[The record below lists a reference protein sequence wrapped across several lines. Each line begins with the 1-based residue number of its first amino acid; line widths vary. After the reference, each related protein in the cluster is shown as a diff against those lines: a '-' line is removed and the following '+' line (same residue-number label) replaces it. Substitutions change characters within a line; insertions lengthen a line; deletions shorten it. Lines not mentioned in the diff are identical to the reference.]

1 LRLWTLQTLL
11 VYIRKKME
19 VTIMP
24 KIGVTKT
31 PKTFTLSIST
41 LAWLDEYCIRT
52 GKKMSPVV
60 DGLINQLRKQEDDNK
75 STQFWC
81 TSCSKETDR
90 EWIDNKPYCTE
101 CGALDNALLR
111 ARKMFQS

>member
-1 LRLWTLQTLL
+1 
-11 VYIRKKME
+11 
-19 VTIMP
+19 MP

-41 LAWLDEYCIRT
+41 LAWLDEYCIKS

-60 DGLINQLRKQEDDNK
+60 DGLINKLRKETEDK
-75 STQFWC
+75 KGTLFWC
-81 TSCSKETDR
+81 TSCGKQTDR
-90 EWIDNKPYCTE
+90 ELNDNKTYCTE
-101 CGALDNALLR
+101 CGAVDNALLH

>member
-1 LRLWTLQTLL
+1 
-11 VYIRKKME
+11 ME

>member
-1 LRLWTLQTLL
+1 
-11 VYIRKKME
+11 
-19 VTIMP
+19 MP

-41 LAWLDEYCIRT
+41 LAWLDEYCIKT

-60 DGLINQLRKQEDDNK
+60 DGLINQLRKEVEDK
-75 STQFWC
+75 KPTKFWC

-90 EWIDNKPYCTE
+90 ELIDNKPYCTE
-101 CGALDNALLR
+101 CGALDNALLH
-111 ARKMFQS
+111 AREIFQS